1 MHYYTFLFISLF
13 LLNFESLFSQNETLD
28 DIHLF
33 QTFFRDARIA
43 DAAYGQATL
52 GFSDFD
58 GADVINIGVTGAIPI
73 NPQFEIGGSI
83 AFLNVDPN
91 TGNGESGFSDLRMTG
106 RYHFQSRNLTKI
118 TAGGF
123 LTLPIGKDE
132 LGQGEINLGVF
143 GAVRHPIGASTVLT
157 GTLSLDFLKGG
168 PVGNGG
174 WPALSVSSVDR
185 ETALLL
191 GGGIIHQINTQL
203 SFVGELNL
211 VTEGEFGM
219 ISGGLDYKLQS
230 GGRLRG
236 TLGLGLDDGAPD
248 LAIVI
253 SFLHFFEN

>member
-1 MHYYTFLFISLF
+1 MCLS
-13 LLNFESLFSQNETLD
+13 LLNSGLVLGQNETLD

-33 QTFFRDARIA
+33 QTFFRDARVA
-43 DAAYGQATL
+43 EAAYGQATL

-58 GADVINIGVTGAIPI
+58 GANVINLGVTGAIPV

-91 TGNGESGFSDLRMTG
+91 NGNGESGLSDLRMTG
-106 RYHFQSRNLTKI
+106 RYHFQSRNATKI

-132 LGQGEINLGVF
+132 LGQGETNLGVF
-143 GAVRHPIGASTVLT
+143 GAVRHPIATSTVLT
-157 GTLSLDFLKGG
+157 GTLSLDFLKRGI
-168 PVGNGG
+168 VGNGG
-174 WPALSVSSVDR
+174 WPGIAVLSAKR
-185 ETALLL
+185 ETTLLF
-191 GGGIIHQINTQL
+191 GGGVIHQINTQL

-219 ISGGLDYKLQS
+219 ISGGLDYKLKS

-236 TLGLGLDDGAPD
+236 TLGVGIDDGAPD
-248 LAIVI
+248 LAII
-253 SFLHFFEN
+253 ANFIHFFDN

>member
-1 MHYYTFLFISLF
+1 MRCTSFLIVFLS
-13 LLNFESLFSQNETLD
+13 LLNSGLAQGQNETLD

-58 GADVINIGVTGAIPI
+58 GADVINFGVTGAIPI

-91 TGNGESGFSDLRMTG
+91 AGNGESGLSDLRMTG

-143 GAVRHPIGASTVLT
+143 GAVRHPLGASTVLT
-157 GTLSLDFLKGG
+157 GTLSLDFLKGA

-191 GGGIIHQINTQL
+191 GGGIIHEINAQL
-203 SFVGELNL
+203 SFIGELNL

-236 TLGLGLDDGAPD
+236 TLGLGIDDGAPD

>member
-1 MHYYTFLFISLF
+1 MISL
-13 LLNFESLFSQNETLD
+13 
-28 DIHLF
+28 
-33 QTFFRDARIA
+33 
-43 DAAYGQATL
+43 
-52 GFSDFD
+52 
-58 GADVINIGVTGAIPI
+58 GVTGAIPI

-83 AFLNVDPN
+83 AFLNVDSN
-91 TGNGESGFSDLRMTG
+91 AGNGESGLSDLRMTG
-106 RYHFQSRNLTKI
+106 R
-118 TAGGF
+118 
-123 LTLPIGKDE
+123 DE

-143 GAVRHPIGASTVLT
+143 GAVRHPIAASTILT
-157 GTLSLDFLKGG
+157 GTLSLDFLKGA

-174 WPALSVSSVDR
+174 WPRLSVLSADR

-219 ISGGLDYKLQS
+219 ISGGLDHKLQS

-236 TLGLGLDDGAPD
+236 TLGFGLDDGTPD